1 MKQAFPFI
9 EIPDSLKKNI
19 GKPIPDTR
27 LYRAVGT
34 REDMIKWISVINE
47 ICGKEGHVSPGGVAA
62 MVGVSRAA
70 VHKRMKEGRLTAF
83 NFYLVKEVK
92 ILFKFKTLDEWG
104 QRPNI
109 CVIPASESIAW
120 GSELTKRRKVK
131 NIQEEDYI
139 TRKDW
144 DDDFLSAPKDWRKTF
159 NP

>member
-1 MKQAFPFI
+1 MEQDFPFV
-9 EIPDSLKKNI
+9 EIPDKFKKVI
-19 GKPIPDTR
+19 GKAIPGTR

-34 REDMIKWISVINE
+34 REDMIKWISVVND
-47 ICGKEGHVSPGGVAA
+47 ICGDEGHVSPGGVAA

-83 NFYLVKEVK
+83 NFYLVVEVK

-120 GSELTKRRKVK
+120 RADLINRRKSKAEIEEYKTTKRDL
-131 NIQEEDYI
+131 E
-139 TRKDW
+139 
-144 DDDFLSAPKDWRKTF
+144 DDFLEAPKDWRKTF